1 MGEDKANMIPLFSM
15 RRWEPRPLSGE
26 SLKERYR
33 SLSLLS
39 PFHVRDAYWKAWEA
53 CKLEGDTPN
62 VQAIQ
67 ELVTAFKLL
76 WKWRRKG

>member
-1 MGEDKANMIPLFSM
+1 M
-15 RRWEPRPLSGE
+15 RRREPRPLS
-26 SLKERYR
+26 KEAPKEQYR

-39 PFHVRDAYWKAWEA
+39 PYHVREAYRKAWEA

-62 VQAIQ
+62 AKAIQ

-76 WKWRRKG
+76 WKWRRRG

>member
-1 MGEDKANMIPLFSM
+1 M
-15 RRWEPRPLSGE
+15 RRWEPRPLSE
-26 SLKERYR
+26 EALKEQYR
-33 SLSLLS
+33 SLSLSS
-39 PFHVRDAYWKAWEA
+39 PYHVREAYRKAWEA